1 MSAQSGI
8 HALHM
13 GISNVVLYVSI
24 ISWYIIY
31 PYVHLHGGNW
41 GQPHRFITLQG
52 SWPLLWLWTT
62 VSLHLAMW
70 CVWHRLVMRPV
81 RPWSE
86 GYRLQNTDEHGKASM
101 FCASLVN
108 LSIRYNWTERSLVH
122 VSPSIC
128 ICLSRLWDNV
138 SWQVNC
144 RALFAFGSK
153 CMNSPGHKV
162 ATPHMLPMTRD
173 MRKRRSIGSQRT
185 ALFVSVIVAAMNGSN
200 AEVTVSCTGVPTFP
214 GGCNPNGVLGA
225 CYSTEAH
232 VNWACGASASTDC
245 RRVRLPPGQSHRPN
259 LRRNY
264 DGYCSFGETDTRT
277 SSTMT
282 SSTATTLTATVTS
295 SSTGTTSTTSS
306 TVTWTTTLPHPPP
319 RSPVARHG
327 HLRVVGNQI
336 VGEHNQS
343 VRLRGMSLFWS
354 QWGGAY
360 WNEETLRWLRRDWG
374 IELIRAA
381 MGVEPGAYLE
391 HPKREMRKVKRV
403 VWAAHQLGIY
413 VIVDWHDHHANR
425 HTSQAK
431 RFFNDIAKSYGH
443 MPNVLFET
451 FNEPTWQSWSREV
464 KPYHEEILK
473 VIRRHSQN
481 IVIAGTPTWSQDVDV
496 ASTERVDGGNIA
508 YTLHFYAATH
518 GQFLRDIAKRA
529 LDRGVALFVSEW
541 GTCEANGNGGLD
553 FKESKKWLDFL
564 AEYNVSDANWA
575 VNDKKESCSALRPGA
590 ATNGHWR
597 PRDLTRSGRWV
608 RRSLRIDAKIAKL
621 RRPRDENETE
631 DVNMTNSS
639 ESSEPSNSDDLT
651 STSEAE
657 RRLHFSDVDL
667 PTDAGIRCQ
676 AATMAAMIGLGLLQI
691 L

>member
-1 MSAQSGI
+1 
-8 HALHM
+8 
-13 GISNVVLYVSI
+13 
-24 ISWYIIY
+24 
-31 PYVHLHGGNW
+31 
-41 GQPHRFITLQG
+41 
-52 SWPLLWLWTT
+52 
-62 VSLHLAMW
+62 
-70 CVWHRLVMRPV
+70 
-81 RPWSE
+81 
-86 GYRLQNTDEHGKASM
+86 
-101 FCASLVN
+101 
-108 LSIRYNWTERSLVH
+108 
-122 VSPSIC
+122 
-128 ICLSRLWDNV
+128 
-138 SWQVNC
+138 
-144 RALFAFGSK
+144 
-153 CMNSPGHKV
+153 MNSPGHKV
-162 ATPHMLPMTRD
+162 ATPNMLPPRRD
-173 MRKRRSIGSQRT
+173 MGKRRSRGSQRT
-185 ALFVSVIVAAMNGSN
+185 ALFVSVIVAAMNGGN
-200 AEVTVSCTGVPTFP
+200 AEVAEVAEVTEVTVSCAGLPTFP
-214 GGCNPNGVLGA
+214 GGCNPDVVVGA
-225 CYSTEAH
+225 CFSTEAN
-232 VNWACGASASTDC
+232 VNWACGASVNTDC

-264 DGYCSFGETDTRT
+264 DGYCSFRETVTRT
-277 SSTMT
+277 SSTATSSTATRTSSTAT
-282 SSTATTLTATVTS
+282 SSTATTITTTLTS

-306 TVTWTTTLPHPPP
+306 TVTRTTTLPHPPP

-413 VIVDWHDHHANR
+413 VIVDWHDHHANQ
-425 HTSQAK
+425 HTPQAK
-431 RFFNDIAKSYGH
+431 RFFNEIAKTYGH

-496 ASTERVDGGNIA
+496 ASTERVDGGNIV

-518 GQFLRDIAKRA
+518 GQYLRDKAKSA

-541 GTCEANGNGGLD
+541 GTCEANGNGGLN
-553 FKESKKWLDFL
+553 FTESKKWLDFL

-575 VNDKKESCSALRPGA
+575 VNDKKESCSALQPGA

-597 PRDLTRSGRWV
+597 PKDLTRSGRWV
-608 RRSLRIDAKIAKL
+608 RRSLRIDANL
-621 RRPRDENETE
+621 WRWPENPENETE
-631 DVNMTNSS
+631 VNGTMNGTEANPTSFTTS
-639 ESSEPSNSDDLT
+639 ESPSDDQDSPHLT
-651 STSEAE
+651 STSEAD

-667 PTDAGIRCQ
+667 PDAPMFASSVAGRCR
-676 AATMAAMIGLGLLQI
+676 AAAMIGLGLLQF